1 MNDTPESRQNA
12 DLPRPRQFTED
23 AYDYYRDQ
31 LPPLKRNAEHRKP
44 ASPVHTQEFKIPKHP
59 RTSDEFQTQKI
70 ELPPVYDDTETEQD
84 SAPDEDFDYGA
95 YEIYDQPVR
104 NSARKKQ
111 THKKSGSEA
120 SKKTKKSNASVSEAS
135 GKQASKN
142 QHKKSAQKTH
152 SSHAHHGGGFLKR
165 IIRNLIIFI
174 VIIFAIYSAVAILL
188 IRQLEK
194 LPREERSVT
203 SGTLDAGYVR
213 SVLLIG
219 TDARDVG
226 AERGRSDTM
235 ILLSLN
241 SRTQN
246 IYLTSFM
253 RDAYVNIPN
262 HGYNKLNAAYSL
274 GGAELLMDTLEQNY
288 QVSIDDYCVVSFMG
302 FAGIID
308 AFGGVKISLSDAEAQ
323 ALNVILQSEVNAL
336 AGDDPLSDFIEKGGT
351 YILNGKQ
358 ALSYARIRYVGNADF
373 ERTSRQREVMTQLLQ
388 NAKSKAV
395 TAVPELISSAMPHL
409 GTNMSDAELYFLSLR
424 VPFALRYDITQ
435 IQIPADGTYTPA
447 DIDGQS
453 VLQVDFD
460 ANIQVLKDSVYSAP
474 ELTPAQ

>member
-1 MNDTPESRQNA
+1 MSDTPENRQNS
-12 DLPRPRQFTED
+12 DLPRPRQFPED
-23 AYDYYRDQ
+23 AYDYYREQ
-31 LPPLKRNAEHRKP
+31 LPPLKRVEKP
-44 ASPVHTQEFKIPKHP
+44 EQTSAPVHTQEFRIPKHAG
-59 RTSDEFQTQKI
+59 TSDEFQTQEI
-70 ELPPVYDDTETEQD
+70 VIP
-84 SAPDEDFDYGA
+84 SAPERNDSGQDVSSEDDFDYGA
-95 YEIYDQPVR
+95 YEEYDRPRSSHHSSKKQHKNTNPDTSKKTR
-104 NSARKKQ
+104 KSNTHHTDTPKKQ
-111 THKKSGSEA
+111 TS
-120 SKKTKKSNASVSEAS
+120 
-135 GKQASKN
+135 QN
-142 QHKKSAQKTH
+142 QHKKSSRKTH
-152 SSHAHHGGGFLKR
+152 SHSHGGGFLKS
-165 IIRNLIIFI
+165 IIRHIFI
-174 VIIFAIYSAVAILL
+174 LAVIIFAIYSAIAFLL

-194 LPREERSVT
+194 LPREERTVT

-226 AERGRSDTM
+226 SERGRSDTM

-253 RDAYVNIPN
+253 RDAYVDIPN

-308 AFGGVKISLSDAEAQ
+308 AFGGVKINLSDAEAQ

-424 VPFALRYDITQ
+424 VPFAMQYDIAQ

-453 VLQVDFD
+453 VLQVDFN
-460 ANIQVLKDSVYSAP
+460 ANIQVLKDTVYSAP
-474 ELTPAQ
+474 VQ

>member
-1 MNDTPESRQNA
+1 MNEIPESRNNA
-12 DLPRPRQFTED
+12 DLPRPRQFSEPMQNFQTGE
-23 AYDYYRDQ
+23 
-31 LPPLKRNAEHRKP
+31 LPPLKRRGAESG
-44 ASPVHTQEFKIPKHP
+44 SPVHTQEFRIPKKAK
-59 RTSDEFQTQKI
+59 TSDEFQTQEI
-70 ELPPVYDDTETEQD
+70 ELPEFPEEE
-84 SAPDEDFDYGA
+84 EDFPGEDIDYGA
-95 YEIYDQPVR
+95 YEEYDRPAR
-104 NSARKKQ
+104 HKKNASGSAGTHKKQHKSTEVSKKQ
-111 THKKSGSEA
+111 TSRNQPKPVHKK
-120 SKKTKKSNASVSEAS
+120 K
-135 GKQASKN
+135 
-142 QHKKSAQKTH
+142 H
-152 SSHAHHGGGFLKR
+152 SHGGGFLKKFIR
-165 IIRNLIIFI
+165 HIIVFL
-174 VIIFAIYSAVAILL
+174 VIIFAIYSVISLLL

-194 LPREERSVT
+194 LPRGERTVT

-219 TDARDVG
+219 TDARNVG
-226 AERGRSDTM
+226 SERGRSDTM

-253 RDAYVNIPN
+253 RDAYVNIP
-262 HGYNKLNAAYSL
+262 GYGSNKLNAAYSY

-308 AFGGVKISLSDAEAQ
+308 AFGGVKVSLSDEEAN
-323 ALNVILQSEVNAL
+323 ALNVILQSEVNEL

-351 YILNGKQ
+351 YLLNGKQ

-388 NAKSKAV
+388 NAKSRAV
-395 TAVPELISSAMPHL
+395 TAVPKLISSAMPHL
-409 GTNMSDAELYFLSLR
+409 GTNMTDTELYFLSLR
-424 VPFALRYDITQ
+424 VPFAMGYDIQ
-435 IQIPADGTYTPA
+435 QMQIPADGTYTPA

-460 ANIQVLKDSVYSAP
+460 ANVQLLRDSVYSAP
-474 ELTPAQ
+474 AEVPVQ

>member
-1 MNDTPESRQNA
+1 MNDTPDNRQNS
-12 DLPRPRQFTED
+12 DLPRPRQFPED
-23 AYDYYRDQ
+23 AYDYYREQ
-31 LPPLKRNAEHRKP
+31 LPPLKRTEKP
-44 ASPVHTQEFKIPKHP
+44 ERSSVPVHTQEFKIPK
-59 RTSDEFQTQKI
+59 RAKTSDEFQTQEI
-70 ELPPVYDDTETEQD
+70 EIPSAPEYSESEQD
-84 SAPDEDFDYGA
+84 FSSEEDFDYGA
-95 YEIYDQPVR
+95 YEEYDRPKNG
-104 NSARKKQ
+104 NSSHKKQ
-111 THKKSGSEA
+111 HKSTNPENSRKN
-120 SKKTKKSNASVSEAS
+120 KKSNAHHANAPQ
-135 GKQASKN
+135 KQTS
-142 QHKKSAQKTH
+142 QTHSKKSSKKTH
-152 SSHAHHGGGFLKR
+152 SHSFGGGFLKN
-165 IIRNLIIFI
+165 IIRHILFLA
-174 VIIFAIYSAVAILL
+174 VVIFAIYSAIAFLL

-194 LPREERSVT
+194 LPEGTRSVT

-226 AERGRSDTM
+226 SERGRSDTM

-241 SRTQN
+241 SRTQT

-253 RDAYVNIPN
+253 RDAYVDIPN

-302 FAGIID
+302 FASIID
-308 AFGGVKISLSDAEAQ
+308 AFGGVKINLSDAEAQ
-323 ALNVILQSEVNAL
+323 ALNVILQSEVNGL

-409 GTNMSDAELYFLSLR
+409 GTNMSDTELYFLSLR
-424 VPFALRYDITQ
+424 VPFALRYDIAQ

-453 VLQVDFD
+453 VLQVDFN

-474 ELTPAQ
+474 AVTTAE

>member
-1 MNDTPESRQNA
+1 M
-12 DLPRPRQFTED
+12 
-23 AYDYYRDQ
+23 
-31 LPPLKRNAEHRKP
+31 
-44 ASPVHTQEFKIPKHP
+44 
-59 RTSDEFQTQKI
+59 
-70 ELPPVYDDTETEQD
+70 
-84 SAPDEDFDYGA
+84 
-95 YEIYDQPVR
+95 
-104 NSARKKQ
+104 KKFIR
-111 THKKSGSEA
+111 HII
-120 SKKTKKSNASVSEAS
+120 V
-135 GKQASKN
+135 
-142 QHKKSAQKTH
+142 
-152 SSHAHHGGGFLKR
+152 FL
-165 IIRNLIIFI
+165 
-174 VIIFAIYSAVAILL
+174 VIIFAVYSVISLLL

-194 LPREERSVT
+194 LPRGERTVT

-219 TDARDVG
+219 TDARNVG
-226 AERGRSDTM
+226 SERGRSDTM

-253 RDAYVNIPN
+253 RDAYVNIP
-262 HGYNKLNAAYSL
+262 GYGSNKLNAAYSY

-308 AFGGVKISLSDAEAQ
+308 AFGGVKVSLSDEEAN
-323 ALNVILQSEVNAL
+323 ALNVILQSEVNEL

-351 YILNGKQ
+351 YLLNGKQ

-388 NAKSKAV
+388 NAKSRAV
-395 TAVPELISSAMPHL
+395 TAVPKLISSAMPHL
-409 GTNMSDAELYFLSLR
+409 GTNMSDAELYLLSLR
-424 VPFALRYDITQ
+424 VPFAMGYDIQQ

-460 ANIQVLKDSVYSAP
+460 ANVQEVLCGNFSGFFLIFAVCFYLAVIKQEEKQETLP
-474 ELTPAQ
+474 CRQ